1 VDLSEPPPTETQDI
15 GTSER
20 APEQTLQQVCDSI
33 WKLTE
38 DVLELLRSRAT
49 SQVQARKRPDVL
61 WVDDVTR
68 AQGNTVIAIKQL
80 CDTNP
85 EGVSLKKLAET
96 IGVTPAAASVMVDL
110 LVAKKMIKRTRSKN
124 DRRAIL
130 LRLTPQT
137 AQLFEISTQ
146 SLGEAVMSLA
156 DEMGPDMLRDWQ
168 RILVTA
174 SAVLRR
180 KMGVS
185 PPDESERPD
194 ESEGPEPSLD
204 DTRKPRTAD
213 EA

>member
-1 VDLSEPPPTETQDI
+1 MDLSEPPSTEAQGT
-15 GTSER
+15 GTSEPGPKQ
-20 APEQTLQQVCDSI
+20 ALEEVCDSI

-38 DVLELLRSRAT
+38 DVLELLRSHAT
-49 SQVQARKRPDVL
+49 SQVQAHKRPDVL

-80 CDTNP
+80 CDTHP
-85 EGVSLKKLAET
+85 EGVTLKKLSET

-137 AQLFEISTQ
+137 AQLFEISTR
-146 SLGEAVMSLA
+146 SLGEVVMSLA
-156 DEMGPDMLRDWQ
+156 DEVGTDMLRDWQ
-168 RILVTA
+168 RILETA

-180 KMGVS
+180 KMGVNALADS
-185 PPDESERPD
+185 EMSEAPPEDVQ
-194 ESEGPEPSLD
+194 EPGTD
-204 DTRKPRTAD
+204 GRV
-213 EA
+213 